1 MKLYQSFSP
10 KKSFFAERYHYH
22 LDFSGESQKLPV
34 PPDLGLGNIGPK
46 WNVGLENPIPSLL
59 NLFRP

>member
-1 MKLYQSFSP
+1 MALPMTQQQFSP
-10 KKSFFAERYHYH
+10 QKSFFAERYHYH

-46 WNVGLENPIPSLL
+46 
-59 NLFRP
+59 